1 MPIDTKMPSQ
11 FPFIPTFMLIR
22 RILLSALS
30 TLIIAPSTIA
40 QTAPTSS
47 AADLLPTDTA
57 GVLLI
62 NTDENTWQGLSRF
75 GLFPADFSFP
85 GNFYPIQAG
94 LNFHTDIQPW
104 LGDQIAIAFLPLK
117 SSPDRALAIASVKD
131 TTLIPKFLERLKAAR
146 RDVAIE
152 HQYKGIT
159 ILEWLPPK
167 PTVTPCGEGA
177 ETKPCPEARVRLRD
191 VSRSFSTPA
200 TLDLL
205 AVPLPNLPSPNEK
218 GSLFAPKG
226 LAIAVLPGYVVTAF
240 TIQPIQQLIDTQT
253 EGKLATNPL
262 FQRTIQQSSG
272 GTAKQILITGYGDY
286 TQILTAATAFN
297 QAQINAL
304 PPGFPAPPKLD
315 PRTLDVLGRYYD
327 VVDGSVWAQPDGLHT
342 QIGVH
347 FKKPLPSTLLTSMT
361 TRNQLLERLP
371 EVSYV
376 ASNGQN
382 LAIFWQA
389 LTTGL
394 AADPATKKGL
404 DQFRQLSRSRIGIDD
419 RDIFPW
425 MNGEIAT
432 FMYPTRQG
440 FLPAALPNL
449 DLGFGLMIQ
458 TRDRPAAEAAF
469 SKLDQ
474 VVRTRIGKDVV
485 NTRKIQ
491 GQPVTTWDAL
501 VNRKPLSVLSHGWID
516 KDTVLILGGGGAITE
531 FSPKPSRSLPQSAN
545 FKAAIAPFS
554 NANLGYSY
562 VNGGAMMSLIN
573 NSIVPFFGGKDRI
586 IPLFGRRESRP
597 GLDSITTPLSSI
609 RSISGASSVTPEK
622 IQSEGF
628 MALATTRTAPLTA
641 SQLIK
646 LGQQKLET
654 GKVDGAIA
662 NFIHALRLEPNNA
675 DAYTA
680 RADARLDDDAA
691 GAFDDYTQALR
702 IDSKNINA
710 YSGRSF
716 SKEQRFDYGGALQD
730 LDQAIQLES
739 DNSDFYLRRSKIRTV
754 QEDYRGAI
762 ADATQAI
769 RLVPESDASYATR
782 CYSRA
787 RGLNDFKGALADCD
801 KAIQLEGKSIIEFS
815 SRCYVRANLGDKKA
829 IEDCDRALTLE
840 LDPESSDIYEN
851 RGLAHA
857 ALGNKK
863 AALADLQKAA
873 EIFKQRGD
881 TASQQRVEKEI
892 AKLG

>member
-1 MPIDTKMPSQ
+1 
-11 FPFIPTFMLIR
+11 MLLR
-22 RILLSALS
+22 RILLPALS

-40 QTAPTSS
+40 QTASPSS
-47 AADLLPTDTA
+47 VADLLPADTA

-62 NTDENTWQGLSRF
+62 NTDEKTWQGLSRF

-117 SSPDRALAIASVKD
+117 SSSDRALTIASVKD

-146 RDVAIE
+146 KDVAIE

-167 PTVTPCGEGA
+167 PKAKPCGEGA
-177 ETKPCPEARVRLRD
+177 EKPCPEARVRLSD
-191 VSRSFSTPA
+191 VSTSFSMPA
-200 TLDLL
+200 TPDLL
-205 AVPLPNLPSPNEK
+205 AIPLPNLPSPDEK
-218 GSLFAPKG
+218 SSPFAPKG
-226 LAIAVLPGYVVTAF
+226 LAIAILPGYVVTAF
-240 TIQPIQQLIDTQT
+240 TIQPIQQLIDAQAD
-253 EGKLATNPL
+253 GKLAANPL
-262 FQRTIQQSSG
+262 FQRTLQQSSE

-286 TQILTAATAFN
+286 TQILTAATEFN

-327 VVDGSVWAQPDGLHT
+327 VMDGSVWAQPDGLHT

-347 FKKPLPSTLLTSMT
+347 FKKPLPPALLTSIT
-361 TRNQLLERLP
+361 TRNQLLKRLP

-404 DQFRQLSRSRIGIDD
+404 AQFRQFSQKLVGIDD

-440 FLPAALPNL
+440 FLPAVPPKL

-474 VVRTRIGKDVV
+474 VVRTRIGKDIV

-491 GQPVTTWDAL
+491 GQTVTTWDAL
-501 VNRKPLSVLSHGWID
+501 VNRKPLSVLSHSWID

-573 NSIVPFFGGKDRI
+573 TSIVPFFARTKL
-586 IPLFGRRESRP
+586 P
-597 GLDSITTPLSSI
+597 DSISTPLSSI

-641 SQLIK
+641 SELIE
-646 LGQQKLET
+646 LGQQKLDGE
-654 GKVDGAIA
+654 KVDGAIA
-662 NFIHALRLEPNNA
+662 NFTSAIRLDPNNA
-675 DAYTA
+675 DAYSK
-680 RADARLDDDAA
+680 RAEARLGEDVA
-691 GAFDDYTQALR
+691 GSIGDYTKVLQLEPKDTDAL
-702 IDSKNINA
+702 SQ
-710 YSGRSF
+710 RSLAR
-716 SKEQRFDYGGALQD
+716 ERLLNYDGARQD
-730 LDQAIQLES
+730 LDQAIQLKP
-739 DNSDFYLRRSKIRTV
+739 DDSDFYARRSKIRTV
-754 QEDYRGAI
+754 QGDYQSAI

-769 RLVPESDASYATR
+769 RLDPESAEGYAAR
-782 CYSRA
+782 CHSHVRI
-787 RGLNDFKGALADCD
+787 NDFKAAIADCD
-801 KAIQLEGKSIIEFS
+801 KAIQISAKLTAAVNIVIKDVCH
-815 SRCYVRANLGDKKA
+815 SRTNASDKTA
-829 IEDCDRALTLE
+829 LEDCDRALE
-840 LDPESSDIYEN
+840 LDPEYSDIYEN

-863 AALADLQKAA
+863 AALADLQEAA

-881 TASQQRVEKEI
+881 AVSQQRVEKEI

>member
-1 MPIDTKMPSQ
+1 MLIDTETLSR
-11 FPFIPTFMLIR
+11 FPFISIVMLHR
-22 RILLSALS
+22 RILLPALS
-30 TLIIAPSTIA
+30 TLIIAPAAIA
-40 QTAPTSS
+40 QTAPPSS
-47 AADLLPTDTA
+47 SVADLLPTDTA

-62 NTDENTWQGLSRF
+62 NTDEKTWQGLSRF
-75 GLFPADFSFP
+75 GLFPEDFSFP
-85 GNFYPIQAG
+85 GSFYPIQAG
-94 LNFHTDIQPW
+94 INFHTDIQPW
-104 LGDQIAIAFLPLK
+104 LGNEIAIAFLPLK
-117 SSPDRALAIASVKD
+117 SSPDRALTIATIKD

-146 RDVAIE
+146 KDGAIE

-167 PTVTPCGEGA
+167 PKAKPCGEGA
-177 ETKPCPEARVRLRD
+177 EEKPCPEARVRLPD
-191 VSRSFSTPA
+191 VSNSFSTPA
-200 TLDLL
+200 SPDLL
-205 AVPLPNLPSPNEK
+205 AIPLPNLPSPDEK
-218 GSLFAPKG
+218 SSPFAPKG
-226 LAIAVLPGYVVTAF
+226 LAIAILPGYVVTAF
-240 TIQPIQQLIDTQT
+240 TIQPIQQLIDAQA
-253 EGKLATNPL
+253 EGKLAANPL
-262 FQRTIQQSSG
+262 FQRTIRQSSE

-286 TQILTAATAFN
+286 VQILTAATAFN

-304 PPGFPAPPKLD
+304 PPGFPAPPKFD
-315 PRTLDVLGRYYD
+315 PKKLDVLSRYYD
-327 VVDGSVWAQPDGLHT
+327 VVDGSVWAQPDGLHI
-342 QIGVH
+342 QSGVH
-347 FKKPLPSTLLTSMT
+347 FKKPLPPALLTSMV

-382 LAIFWQA
+382 LAMFWQA

-404 DQFRQLSRSRIGIDD
+404 DQFRQFSQTLVGIDD
-419 RDIFPW
+419 RDLFPW

-474 VVRTRIGKDVV
+474 FARTRIGKDVV

-491 GQPVTTWDAL
+491 GQPVTTWNATA
-501 VNRKPLSVLSHGWID
+501 NRKPLSFLSHGWID
-516 KDTVLILGGGGAITE
+516 DDTVLILGGGGAITE

-573 NSIVPFFGGKDRI
+573 TSIVPFFARTKL
-586 IPLFGRRESRP
+586 P
-597 GLDSITTPLSSI
+597 DSISTPLSSI

-628 MALATTRTAPLTA
+628 MALATTRTAPITA
-641 SQLIK
+641 SELIK
-646 LGQQKLET
+646 LGQQKLDEE
-654 GKVDGAIA
+654 KVDGAIA
-662 NFIHALRLEPNNA
+662 NFTSAIRLDPNNA
-675 DAYTA
+675 DAYSK
-680 RADARLDDDAA
+680 RAEARLYEDVA
-691 GAFDDYTQALR
+691 GAIGDHTKVLQLEPKGTDALSQRSLARERLLDY
-702 IDSKNINA
+702 D
-710 YSGRSF
+710 
-716 SKEQRFDYGGALQD
+716 GARQD
-730 LDQAIQLES
+730 LDQAIQLKP
-739 DNSDFYLRRSKIRTV
+739 DDSDFYARRSKIRTV
-754 QEDYRGAI
+754 QGDYQSAI

-769 RLVPESDASYATR
+769 RLDPESAEGYAAR
-782 CYSRA
+782 CHSHVRI
-787 RGLNDFKGALADCD
+787 NDFKAAIADCD
-801 KAIQLEGKSIIEFS
+801 KAIQISAKLTAAVNIAIKDVCH
-815 SRCYVRANLGDKKA
+815 SRTNASDKTA
-829 IEDCDRALTLE
+829 LEDCDRALE
-840 LDPESSDIYEN
+840 LDPEYSDIYEN

-857 ALGNKK
+857 ALDNKK

-873 EIFKQRGD
+873 EIFEQIGD
-881 TASQQRVEKEI
+881 AVSQQRVEKEI

>member
-1 MPIDTKMPSQ
+1 
-11 FPFIPTFMLIR
+11 
-22 RILLSALS
+22 
-30 TLIIAPSTIA
+30 
-40 QTAPTSS
+40 
-47 AADLLPTDTA
+47 
-57 GVLLI
+57 
-62 NTDENTWQGLSRF
+62 
-75 GLFPADFSFP
+75 
-85 GNFYPIQAG
+85 
-94 LNFHTDIQPW
+94 
-104 LGDQIAIAFLPLK
+104 
-117 SSPDRALAIASVKD
+117 
-131 TTLIPKFLERLKAAR
+131 
-146 RDVAIE
+146 
-152 HQYKGIT
+152 
-159 ILEWLPPK
+159 
-167 PTVTPCGEGA
+167 
-177 ETKPCPEARVRLRD
+177 
-191 VSRSFSTPA
+191 
-200 TLDLL
+200 
-205 AVPLPNLPSPNEK
+205 
-218 GSLFAPKG
+218 
-226 LAIAVLPGYVVTAF
+226 
-240 TIQPIQQLIDTQT
+240 
-253 EGKLATNPL
+253 
-262 FQRTIQQSSG
+262 
-272 GTAKQILITGYGDY
+272 
-286 TQILTAATAFN
+286 
-297 QAQINAL
+297 
-304 PPGFPAPPKLD
+304 
-315 PRTLDVLGRYYD
+315 
-327 VVDGSVWAQPDGLHT
+327 
-342 QIGVH
+342 
-347 FKKPLPSTLLTSMT
+347 
-361 TRNQLLERLP
+361 
-371 EVSYV
+371 
-376 ASNGQN
+376 
-382 LAIFWQA
+382 
-389 LTTGL
+389 
-394 AADPATKKGL
+394 
-404 DQFRQLSRSRIGIDD
+404 
-419 RDIFPW
+419 
-425 MNGEIAT
+425 
-432 FMYPTRQG
+432 
-440 FLPAALPNL
+440 
-449 DLGFGLMIQ
+449 
-458 TRDRPAAEAAF
+458 
-469 SKLDQ
+469 
-474 VVRTRIGKDVV
+474 
-485 NTRKIQ
+485 
-491 GQPVTTWDAL
+491 
-501 VNRKPLSVLSHGWID
+501 
-516 KDTVLILGGGGAITE
+516 
-531 FSPKPSRSLPQSAN
+531 
-545 FKAAIAPFS
+545 
-554 NANLGYSY
+554 
-562 VNGGAMMSLIN
+562 MSLIN

-662 NFIHALRLEPNNA
+662 NFTHALRLEPNNA

-801 KAIQLEGKSIIEFS
+801 KAIQLEGKSIIGFS

>member
-1 MPIDTKMPSQ
+1 
-11 FPFIPTFMLIR
+11 MLLR
-22 RILLSALS
+22 RILLPALS
-30 TLIIAPSTIA
+30 ALIIAPAAIA
-40 QTAPTSS
+40 QTAPISPS
-47 AADLLPTDTA
+47 VADLLPTDTA

-62 NTDENTWQGLSRF
+62 NTDEKTWQGLSRF

-85 GNFYPIQAG
+85 GGFYPIQAG

-104 LGDQIAIAFLPLK
+104 LGDEIAIAFLPLK
-117 SSPDRALAIASVKD
+117 SSSDRALTIASVKD

-146 RDVAIE
+146 KDGAIE

-167 PTVTPCGEGA
+167 PAITSCGERA

-191 VSRSFSTPA
+191 VSNSFSTPA
-200 TLDLL
+200 TPDLL
-205 AVPLPNLPSPNEK
+205 AIPLPNLPSPDEK
-218 GSLFAPKG
+218 SLPFAPKG
-226 LAIAVLPGYVVTAF
+226 LAIAILPGYVVTAF
-240 TIQPIQQLIDTQT
+240 TIQPIQQLIDAQT
-253 EGKLATNPL
+253 EGKLAANPL
-262 FQRTIQQSSG
+262 FQRTLQQSSG
-272 GTAKQILITGYGDY
+272 GTAKQILLTGYGDY
-286 TQILTAATAFN
+286 TQILTAATTFN

-304 PPGFPAPPKLD
+304 PPGFPIPPKLD

-342 QIGVH
+342 QFGVH
-347 FKKPLPSTLLTSMT
+347 FKKPLPPALLTSMT
-361 TRNQLLERLP
+361 TRNQLLKRLP

-404 DQFRQLSRSRIGIDD
+404 DQFRQFSQTLVGIDD
-419 RDIFPW
+419 RDLFPW
-425 MNGEIAT
+425 MNGEIST

-440 FLPAALPNL
+440 FLPSAVPNV

-458 TRDRPAAEAAF
+458 TRDRPAAEVAL

-474 VVRTRIGKDVV
+474 FARTRIGKNVV

-491 GQPVTTWDAL
+491 GQTVTTWDAL

-554 NANLGYSY
+554 NANLGYFY

-573 NSIVPFFGGKDRI
+573 NSIVPFFGGTKL
-586 IPLFGRRESRP
+586 P
-597 GLDSITTPLSSI
+597 DSISTPLSSI

-622 IQSEGF
+622 IQSDGF

-641 SQLIK
+641 SELIE
-646 LGQQKLET
+646 LGQQKLDGE
-654 GKVDGAIA
+654 KVDGAIA
-662 NFIHALRLEPNNA
+662 NFTSAIRLDPNNA
-675 DAYTA
+675 DAYSK
-680 RADARLDDDAA
+680 RAEARLYEDVA
-691 GAFDDYTQALR
+691 GAIGDYTKVLQLEPKDTDAL
-702 IDSKNINA
+702 SQ
-710 YSGRSF
+710 RSLAR
-716 SKEQRFDYGGALQD
+716 ERLLDYDGARQD
-730 LDQAIQLES
+730 LDQAIQLKP
-739 DNSDFYLRRSKIRTV
+739 DDSDFYARRSKIRTV
-754 QEDYRGAI
+754 QGDYQSAI
-762 ADATQAI
+762 ADATQSI
-769 RLVPESDASYATR
+769 RLEPESAKGYAAR
-782 CYSRA
+782 CYSHIRVS
-787 RGLNDFKGALADCD
+787 DFKSALADCD
-801 KAIQLEGKSIIEFS
+801 KAIQISTKLTAAVDTAINNVCHS
-815 SRCYVRANLGDKKA
+815 RANVGDKKA
-829 IEDCDRALTLE
+829 IEDCDQLLK
-840 LDPESSDIYEN
+840 LDPEYSDVYEN

-873 EIFKQRGD
+873 EIFEQIGD
-881 TASQQRVEKEI
+881 TVSQQRVEKAI

>member
-1 MPIDTKMPSQ
+1 
-11 FPFIPTFMLIR
+11 MLLR
-22 RILLSALS
+22 RILLPALS
-30 TLIIAPSTIA
+30 ALIIAPSAIA

-47 AADLLPTDTA
+47 VANLLPADTA

-62 NTDENTWQGLSRF
+62 NTDEKTWQGLSRF

-85 GNFYPIQAG
+85 GGFYPIQAG

-117 SSPDRALAIASVKD
+117 SSPNRALTIASVKD

-146 RDVAIE
+146 EDVAIE

-167 PTVTPCGEGA
+167 PTVTPCGEDA

-200 TLDLL
+200 TPELL

-218 GSLFAPKG
+218 DSPFAPKG

-240 TIQPIQQLIDTQT
+240 TIQPIQQLIDAQAD
-253 EGKLATNPL
+253 GKLAANPL
-262 FQRTIQQSSG
+262 FQRTLQQSSE
-272 GTAKQILITGYGDY
+272 GTSKQILLTGYGDY
-286 TQILTAATAFN
+286 TQILTAATTFN

-304 PPGFPAPPKLD
+304 PPGFPIPPKLD
-315 PRTLDVLGRYYD
+315 PEKLDILGRYYD
-327 VVDGSVWAQPDGLHT
+327 VMDGSVWVQPDGLHT

-347 FKKPLPSTLLTSMT
+347 FKKPLPPALFASMT

-371 EVSYV
+371 GVSYV

-394 AADPATKKGL
+394 AADPVTKKGL
-404 DQFRQLSRSRIGIDD
+404 DQFRQFSQTLVGIDD

-440 FLPAALPNL
+440 FLPSAVPNV

-458 TRDRPAAEAAF
+458 TRDRLAAEAAL

-474 VVRTRIGKDVV
+474 VARTRIGKDIV

-516 KDTVLILGGGGAITE
+516 DDTVLILGGGGAITE

-554 NANLGYSY
+554 NANLGYFY
-562 VNGGAMMSLIN
+562 VNGGAMMSLVN
-573 NSIVPFFGGKDRI
+573 NSIVPFFARTKL
-586 IPLFGRRESRP
+586 P
-597 GLDSITTPLSSI
+597 DSITTPLSSI

-622 IQSEGF
+622 IQSDGF

-641 SQLIK
+641 SELIE
-646 LGQQKLET
+646 LGQQKLDEE
-654 GKVDGAIA
+654 KVDGAIA
-662 NFIHALRLEPNNA
+662 NFTSAIRLDPNNA
-675 DAYTA
+675 DAYSK
-680 RADARLDDDAA
+680 RAEVRLYEDVA
-691 GAFDDYTQALR
+691 GAIDDYTKVLQLEPKDTEAL
-702 IDSKNINA
+702 SQ
-710 YSGRSF
+710 RSLAR
-716 SKEQRFDYGGALQD
+716 ERLLDYDGARQD
-730 LDQAIQLES
+730 LDQAIQLKS
-739 DNSDFYLRRSKIRTV
+739 DDSSFYARRSKIRTT
-754 QEDYRGAI
+754 QGDYQGAI
-762 ADATQAI
+762 ADATQSI
-769 RLVPESDASYATR
+769 RLEPESDEGYAAR
-782 CYSRA
+782 CYSHVRI
-787 RGLNDFKGALADCD
+787 NDFKAALADCD
-801 KAIQLEGKSIIEFS
+801 KAIQIVTKLVTAADTAIKDVCHF
-815 SRCYVRANLGDKKA
+815 RANANDTKA
-829 IEDCDRALTLE
+829 IEDCDQLLK

-873 EIFKQRGD
+873 EIFEQIGD
-881 TASQQRVEKEI
+881 TVSQQRVEKEI